1 MATTIREKIMSTLA
15 TNLEA
20 VTESNGYSQTIRK
33 VQRRLGEIPD
43 TTTLPA
49 IFIYEGTEEKDDQNA
64 IGKLHCVLPVVVVC
78 LVTATRNER
87 SVANA
92 ALGDLTRAVGV
103 EFTVTDDYGGQTIA
117 NIVERTNEVE
127 TSIARTPTIYIASQF
142 DVEYG
147 HSLGD
152 QTKV

>member
-1 MATTIREKIMSTLA
+1 MSTLA

-49 IFIYEGTEEKDDQNA
+49 IFIYEGTEEKDDDHA
-64 IGKLHCVLPVVVVC
+64 IGKLRSVLPVVVVC

-92 ALGDLTRAVGV
+92 VLGDLTRAMGV
-103 EFTVTDDYGGQTIA
+103 EFEVTDDFGGTAVAILT
-117 NIVERTNEVE
+117 ERTNEVE

-142 DVEYG
+142 DVQYS
-147 HSLGD
+147 HLLGD
-152 QTKV
+152 QTRA